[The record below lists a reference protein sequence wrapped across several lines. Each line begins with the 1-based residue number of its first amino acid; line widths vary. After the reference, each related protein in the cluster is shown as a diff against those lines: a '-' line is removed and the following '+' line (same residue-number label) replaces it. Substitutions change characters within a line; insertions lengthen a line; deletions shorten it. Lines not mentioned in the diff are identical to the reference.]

1 MARKYVW
8 TVEIE
13 IDAVEVEKH
22 LTFKDGL
29 AFNDATAYD
38 MVADGLL
45 SESPGNTFKAR
56 SVKLRRPDAH
66 RGLAFGLQYSGSQ
79 HTPLAIVK

>member
-1 MARKYVW
+1 MSRKYIW

-22 LTFKDGL
+22 LTFGDDIAL
-29 AFNDATAYD
+29 NDATAYD

-45 SESPGNTFKAR
+45 RESVGNTFNAR
-56 SVKLRRPDAH
+56 SVKLRRPDTTPIVFA
-66 RGLAFGLQYSGSQ
+66 LQLSA
-79 HTPLAIVK
+79 PEKLRLV

>member
-1 MARKYVW
+1 MARTYKW

-13 IDAVEVEKH
+13 ISAVEVEKH
-22 LTFKDGL
+22 LTFGDDL

-45 SESPGNTFKAR
+45 RESPATSFKVR
-56 SVKLRRPDAH
+56 SVKVQKPDPGA
-66 RGLAFGLQYSGSQ
+66 LAFGLQFGE
-79 HTPLAIVK
+79 PLRVVK

>member
-1 MARKYVW
+1 MARKYKW

-22 LTFKDGL
+22 LTFGDDIAL
-29 AFNDATAYD
+29 NDATAYD

-45 SESPGNTFKAR
+45 RESAGGTFKVR
-56 SVKLRRPDAH
+56 SIKLQRPDPSALTF
-66 RGLAFGLQYSGSQ
+66 RLQFGDK
-79 HTPLAIVK
+79 PLALVK